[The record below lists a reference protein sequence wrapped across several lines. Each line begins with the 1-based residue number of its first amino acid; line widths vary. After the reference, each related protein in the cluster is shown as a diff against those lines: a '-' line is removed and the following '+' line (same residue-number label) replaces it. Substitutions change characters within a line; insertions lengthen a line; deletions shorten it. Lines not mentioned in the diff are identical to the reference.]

1 MLKKILKELSPPIL
15 IKFSKNSIL
24 KMKTLLTR
32 LLKKPNWYN
41 LRNLEPISKVFGFD
55 RGTPIDRIY
64 IEDFLEKNKHLIRGV
79 ICEIADNRY
88 SKKYGS
94 NVERFEILHY
104 TNDNKNATIVGDL
117 TNINTLPQGKIDCLI
132 LTQTLNFIYDFKSA
146 IKGVHFMLKE
156 GGVALVTVA
165 GISQISRYDMDRWGD
180 YWRFT
185 DLAIKKAFEEIFGEG
200 NVDVETYGNVLTA
213 TAFLQ
218 GISAEE
224 LTKNELFYR
233 DKDYQVTIAI
243 KAVKK

>member
-1 MLKKILKELSPPIL
+1 MKKII
-15 IKFSKNSIL
+15 
-24 KMKTLLTR
+24 TR
-32 LLKKPNWYN
+32 LLKKPNWHN
-41 LRNLEPISKVFGFD
+41 LRNLEPISRVFALD

-64 IEDFLEKNKHLIRGV
+64 IEDFLEKNKDLVRGV
-79 ICEIADNRY
+79 TCEIADNTY

-94 NVERFEILHY
+94 NIEKFEILHY
-104 TNDNKNATIVGDL
+104 TNDNKNATMVGDL
-117 TNINTLPQGKIDCLI
+117 TNISSIPKNQVDCFI

-146 IKGVHFMLKE
+146 IVGLHHMLKT

-185 DLAIKKAFEEIFGEG
+185 DLSIKKAFEEVFGED
-200 NVDVETYGNVLTA
+200 NVEVDTYGNILTS

-224 LTKNELFYR
+224 LTKDELFYK
-233 DKDYQVTIAI
+233 DKDYQMTITI
-243 KAVKK
+243 KATKK